1 MPTDTA
7 LAGGDWFRIVEGTCR
22 QCGLTASQIDRYDL
36 AGAVGAE
43 CERWVVLLVE
53 HLQTPDLRSRPD
65 ATTWSALEYAAH
77 VRDVLAVFA
86 DRVELT
92 LAEDGPEFGWWD
104 HEAAAV
110 AERYN
115 DQDPELVA
123 LVLLA
128 RARRL
133 AALLGS
139 VEPRQWGREG
149 TRRGTERFTVDGLGR
164 FALHE
169 TRHHRLDAERSL
181 ARASGS

>member
-1 MPTDTA
+1 VAD
-7 LAGGDWFRIVEGTCR
+7 GDWFRIVGEGTCH
-22 QCGLTASQIDRYDL
+22 QCGLTASQVDRGDL

-43 CERWVVLLVE
+43 CERWVVLLGE
-53 HLQTPDLRSRPD
+53 HLHTADLRYRPE

-77 VRDVLAVFA
+77 VRDVLGVFA
-86 DRVELT
+86 DRVELALT
-92 LAEDGPEFGWWD
+92 EDRPEFGRWD
-104 HEAAAV
+104 HEATAV

-128 RARRL
+128 RGRRL
-133 AALLGS
+133 ASLLGS
-139 VEPRQWGREG
+139 VEPLQWEREG

-169 TRHHRLDAERSL
+169 TRHHRLDAERSI
-181 ARASGS
+181 ARARVS